1 LFIFYLADRF
11 TKTIL
16 QEVAVPIIS
25 NFECQQRYQQAG
37 LYQYSDIPDIM
48 LCAGY
53 KKGGKD
59 ACQGDSGGPLVVQRK
74 DGRFNLEGVISWGI
88 GCGRKNLPGVY
99 TRISK
104 FQNWINGNIRN

>member
-1 LFIFYLADRF
+1 MKILHISILLIFTYFFCLADRF
-11 TKTIL
+11 TKTVL

-25 NFECQQRYQQAG
+25 NFECRQRYQQAG

-59 ACQGDSGGPLVVQRK
+59 ACQVS
-74 DGRFNLEGVISWGI
+74 FNILYILG
-88 GCGRKNLPGVY
+88 
-99 TRISK
+99 
-104 FQNWINGNIRN
+104 

>member
-1 LFIFYLADRF
+1 MYDFTLLFVFCLAERF
-11 TKTIL
+11 TKTVL

-25 NFECQQRYQQAG
+25 NFECRQRYQQAG

-59 ACQGDSGGPLVVQRK
+59 ACQVS
-74 DGRFNLEGVISWGI
+74 FNYFTYQV
-88 GCGRKNLPGVY
+88 K
-99 TRISK
+99 
-104 FQNWINGNIRN
+104 

>member
-1 LFIFYLADRF
+1 MKRSFNDNSESFYTFNILFYHIFCLAERF
-11 TKTIL
+11 TKTVL

-25 NFECQQRYQQAG
+25 NFECRQRYQQAG

-59 ACQGDSGGPLVVQRK
+59 ACQVS
-74 DGRFNLEGVISWGI
+74 FNILH
-88 GCGRKNLPGVY
+88 LPG
-99 TRISK
+99 
-104 FQNWINGNIRN
+104 

>member
-1 LFIFYLADRF
+1 MKCSFNDNSASFNTFNVSFYFVFCLAERF
-11 TKTIL
+11 TKTVL

-25 NFECQQRYQQAG
+25 NFECRQRYQQAG

-59 ACQGDSGGPLVVQRK
+59 ACQV
-74 DGRFNLEGVISWGI
+74 RFNILH
-88 GCGRKNLPGVY
+88 LPV
-99 TRISK
+99 
-104 FQNWINGNIRN
+104 

>member
-1 LFIFYLADRF
+1 MTIQYLFILSIYDVTLLFVFCLAERF
-11 TKTIL
+11 TKTVL

-25 NFECQQRYQQAG
+25 NFECRQRYQQAG

-59 ACQGDSGGPLVVQRK
+59 ACQVS
-74 DGRFNLEGVISWGI
+74 FTTN
-88 GCGRKNLPGVY
+88 
-99 TRISK
+99 TRLKS
-104 FQNWINGNIRN
+104 FTT